1 VSEYE
6 ALPDVVFDYD
16 GALTLA
22 RRLWSL
28 AADLAE
34 LMTSRSTAATTALT
48 DWRGPYR
55 DQFVDDRRPP
65 EVSTGNAVVAQLRSD
80 AGLWAKA
87 WTDVMDE
94 NNRRRWARHHQQ
106 VKNDRNWLEQAGD
119 WLGGGFEDDTPKPQP
134 VDVPASP
141 GFYAT
146 GSLVT
151 Y

>member
-1 VSEYE
+1 MSDYE

-16 GALTLA
+16 GALSLA

-28 AADLAE
+28 ADDLDE
-34 LMTSRSTAATTALT
+34 LLAKRAASATTALT

-65 EVSTGNAVVAQLRSD
+65 EVSTGNAVAGQLRGD

-87 WTDVMDE
+87 WKDVMDE
-94 NNRRRWARHHQQ
+94 NNRRRWARHH
-106 VKNDRNWLEQAGD
+106 KDLKDNRNWLESAGD
-119 WLGGGFEDDTPKPQP
+119 WLGGGFEDDTPKPASLDLP
-134 VDVPASP
+134 VSP

-146 GSLVT
+146 GSLAT
-151 Y
+151 F